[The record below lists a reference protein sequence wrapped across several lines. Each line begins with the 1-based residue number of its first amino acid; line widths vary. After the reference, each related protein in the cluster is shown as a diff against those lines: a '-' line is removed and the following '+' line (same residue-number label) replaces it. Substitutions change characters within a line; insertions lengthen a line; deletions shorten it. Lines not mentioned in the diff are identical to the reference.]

1 MTIFRCP
8 ACRRNLTLARID
20 DGLACAE
27 CGWLATG
34 PDGILNFVMDPAL
47 RAESEHFDDE
57 YREQVIHEPRD
68 PKALGQLWT
77 DYPNAPFNKSILQRI
92 LLRASK

>member
-1 MTIFRCP
+1 
-8 ACRRNLTLARID
+8 
-20 DGLACAE
+20 
-27 CGWLATG
+27 
-34 PDGILNFVMDPAL
+34 MDPAL